1 MALILVVDDEAGIRE
16 VLRAALTTE
25 GHRVVVATGGEEALQ
40 ILTRETIDLV
50 ITDLS
55 MPGVDGVELLR
66 RGAKLAPDTPAI
78 VVTAYGSKESAI
90 EAMRY
95 GAVNYLEKPFDVEEM
110 RLHVRRALRQQ
121 RISEENRRL
130 RAQVG
135 AETELTGNSPPI
147 EAVRTM
153 IGRIA
158 PADSS
163 VLITGESG
171 TGKEVVARAI
181 HRVSPRAERPFIG
194 INCAAIPAE
203 LLESELFGHVRGA
216 FTGADR
222 SRRGLVEAAEGGTL
236 FLDEVGDMPHEMQAK
251 LLRVLQERRIRRVGG
266 TDEIP
271 VDVRVI
277 CATHRDLTQW
287 VREGK
292 FREDLFY
299 RIHVIHIRVP
309 PLRERRSDIPPLAA
323 NFAALHSARMN
334 RRIAGGTPEFVD
346 ALVRYAWPGNVR
358 QLENAIERA
367 VALST
372 GDVLSI
378 ETLPPEVLEQ
388 RVTPL
393 GDLPHQLPDPF
404 DLEQHL
410 ETLRRHYM
418 EMALDESK
426 GVQTRAAERIG
437 LTFRSFRYFAK
448 KYGLTTRSGESELV
462 AEEAIS
468 D

>member
-16 VLRAALTTE
+16 VLRAALSTE

-40 ILTRETIDLV
+40 VLSRETIDLV

-55 MPGVDGVELLR
+55 MPDIDGVELLR
-66 RGAKLAPDTPAI
+66 RSSKLAPDTPAI

-90 EAMRY
+90 EAMRH

-135 AETELTGNSPPI
+135 AETELTGDSPSV

-181 HRVSPRAERPFIG
+181 HRISPRAERPFVG

-236 FLDEVGDMPHEMQAK
+236 FLDEIGDMPHEMQAK

-266 TDEIP
+266 TEEIP

-287 VREGK
+287 VKDGR

-309 PLRERRSDIPPLAA
+309 ALRERRSDIPPLAA
-323 NFAALHSARMN
+323 NFAARHSARMN
-334 RRIAGGTPEFVD
+334 RRITGASPEFVE
-346 ALVRYAWPGNVR
+346 ALVRYTWPGNVR
-358 QLENAIERA
+358 QLENVLERA

-372 GDVLSI
+372 GDLLLP
-378 ETLPPEVLEQ
+378 ETLPPEVLDPHATSSGE
-388 RVTPL
+388 
-393 GDLPHQLPDPF
+393 LPAELPEPF
-404 DLEQHL
+404 DLEAHL
-410 ETLRRHYM
+410 ETLRRHFM
-418 EMALDESK
+418 ELALDESN

-448 KYGLTTRSGESELV
+448 KYGLTTRSGDSEPV
-462 AEEAIS
+462 AELAIR